1 MVMGLAKR
9 QGQRGEERAMYGEKG
24 LNGWHMALSEHR
36 KYICRSNRTPFIIV
50 LSPVSKEEISCYD
63 FYSKSMFL
71 VSIFVFSLPTK
82 HTDTTPISACHKK
95 DGFLF

>member
-1 MVMGLAKR
+1 MGLAKR

-50 LSPVSKEEISCYD
+50 LFPFQKRKLVAMASTPST
-63 FYSKSMFL
+63 FL
-71 VSIFVFSLPTK
+71 VSIFVFGLRK
-82 HTDTTPISACHKK
+82 HTQTTPTSACHKPK
-95 DGFLF
+95 L